1 MVGGLTMGYNPDK
14 WISVLLLGCQ
24 TPKQTFP
31 KVGLQFK
38 HGTIT
43 VEIIDSLQIAR
54 KELTTGKEGRK
65 TESDDVTLRKG

>member
-1 MVGGLTMGYNPDK
+1 MDGGLTTGYNPDK

-54 KELTTGKEGRK
+54 KELTTGKEGEE
-65 TESDDVTLRKG
+65 TERDDVTLTKE